1 MHVYV
6 RLCLYVHVCATCLY
20 MCACVCMCM
29 CVHHACVCALVFVC
43 VCVCN
48 VHVYVFVLACACVT
62 ATGRARDPL
71 GEYLFGDADFDTT
84 CSSRTA
90 YLKDLRTIVLG
101 FGGRA
106 ADGGSDL
113 RWGEE
118 LLVHASTH
126 GWDLKCALHAAS
138 LFSCARKAYLCGMG
152 DWVALTALQ

>member
-1 MHVYV
+1 
-6 RLCLYVHVCATCLY
+6 
-20 MCACVCMCM
+20 MCM
-29 CVHHACVCALVFVC
+29 CVQHACVCAFVF
-43 VCVCN
+43 
-48 VHVYVFVLACACVT
+48 ARGCVT

-113 RWGEE
+113 R
-118 LLVHASTH
+118 
-126 GWDLKCALHAAS
+126 
-138 LFSCARKAYLCGMG
+138 
-152 DWVALTALQ
+152 